1 MPCNLNQVV
10 SHMWLQAEALY
21 INEGAEAAEAA
32 QQSAEAVGAEQRTA
46 TEAEASVKFAGQV

>member
-1 MPCNLNQVV
+1 
-10 SHMWLQAEALY
+10 MWLQAEALY